1 VQKYSK
7 VQSWNASTFF
17 QKSDFFDFL
26 DVGGA
31 QRVGLIGFWGCFM
44 ACFFCL
50 EGALLVVSRSDA
62 GEGDVFGTGF
72 SRQ

>member
-1 VQKYSK
+1 MQVLFFKK
-7 VQSWNASTFF
+7 VIFLI
-17 QKSDFFDFL
+17 FL

-31 QRVGLIGFWGCFM
+31 QRVGLIGFLGCFM

-62 GEGDVFGTGF
+62 GEGDVFGVGV
-72 SRQ
+72 